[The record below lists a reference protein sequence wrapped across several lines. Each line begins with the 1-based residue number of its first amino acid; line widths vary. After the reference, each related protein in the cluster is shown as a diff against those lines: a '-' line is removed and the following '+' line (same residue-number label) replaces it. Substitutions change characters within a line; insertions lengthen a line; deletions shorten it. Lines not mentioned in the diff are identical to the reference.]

1 VSNNEFDCPLNEP
14 WLSFLAM
21 LDQKLSG
28 PTTLICMGGF
38 AMTHRYGSPS
48 QTHDFDVC
56 DHLVRL
62 HILPTF
68 NFNSAEEKSSHGSA
82 KSCDG

>member
-38 AMTHRYGSPS
+38 AMTHRYGSPR
-48 QTHDFDVC
+48 QTHDLD
-56 DHLVRL
+56 
-62 HILPTF
+62 
-68 NFNSAEEKSSHGSA
+68 ASHGSHPNA
-82 KSCDG
+82 SLEPQI